1 MKQVLQDLKNGATIL
16 AEVPVP
22 AVGRGKIL
30 SQTSTTLVSAGTE
43 RMLLDFGRANLL
55 DKARQQ
61 PEKVRM
67 VLDKIRT
74 DGLAPTL
81 DAVRNKLDQPL
92 PMGYSNVGRVREV
105 GPDVGG
111 FAVGDR
117 IVSNGWHSEY
127 VAVPANLCA
136 RVPEQVT
143 DEQAAFTVV
152 AAIGLQGI
160 RLAQPTI
167 GESVVV
173 SGLGLIGLLT
183 VQLLKAQG
191 CRVLGLD
198 FDGRRL
204 TMARQ
209 FGAQTVDLSAGV
221 DPVAAAEQWTAGRG
235 VDAVIITAATK
246 SNDPV
251 TQAAHMSRKR
261 GRIILVG
268 GAGRERSRPEFF
280 RCPAPTGPGATTRS
294 MRSRGRIIRW
304 LMCGGPSKETLK
316 PCSS

>member
-105 GPDVGG
+105 GSDVGG

-127 VAVPANLCA
+127 VAVPANLCC
-136 RVPEQVT
+136 
-143 DEQAAFTVV
+143 
-152 AAIGLQGI
+152 
-160 RLAQPTI
+160 
-167 GESVVV
+167 
-173 SGLGLIGLLT
+173 LLYT
-183 VQLLKAQG
+183 SPSP
-191 CRVLGLD
+191 R
-198 FDGRRL
+198 
-204 TMARQ
+204 
-209 FGAQTVDLSAGV
+209 DLS
-221 DPVAAAEQWTAGRG
+221 T
-235 VDAVIITAATK
+235 
-246 SNDPV
+246 
-251 TQAAHMSRKR
+251 SR
-261 GRIILVG
+261 
-268 GAGRERSRPEFF
+268 
-280 RCPAPTGPGATTRS
+280 
-294 MRSRGRIIRW
+294 M
-304 LMCGGPSKETLK
+304 PS
-316 PCSS
+316 SA